1 MRKVFSCLLSA
12 SLLTLVW
19 GTHASEQ
26 ITISEFLASN
36 TSGLRDEDGQTN
48 DWIEIRN
55 AGTNA
60 VNLDGWFLTDND
72 NNLTKWRFPATNI
85 AANGFVIVFA
95 DSKDR
100 KVPGATLHAN
110 FNLSASG
117 EYLALVKPDGVTIAT
132 EFRQVNNGYPGQAPN
147 VSYGFSAITTNIT
160 VITTNAPLRVRI
172 PAADEGTNWTT
183 AGYNDSAWIA
193 GTNAV
198 GYGNLGSLLRTDV
211 RAAMS
216 NVNASAYIRIPFTV
230 NAPSNASLI
239 TLRLRYNDGLAA
251 YVNGL
256 EAVRLNAPNPP
267 AFNSTATATHS
278 SLTVEEFRLGSSA
291 LVEGTNVLAIQ
302 ALNVTPNDP
311 DFLLQAEMIL
321 TSIEAES
328 PTPMYFTLPSPGS
341 NNVAGVANPG
351 PAILEPRHSPNAPS
365 EEENILVTARVSPT
379 FAPISTVAV
388 RYRVMFNP
396 EIELPMFDDGLHG
409 DGDPN
414 DGVFGATI
422 PAATAA
428 SAGQMVRWYFR
439 ATDTANRPSRWP
451 LFAAATHTEYLGT
464 VIAPDYVT
472 SKLPIVHLFA
482 ATGVL
487 NPGPNASGT
496 QPGADSE
503 AGGRI
508 SAFHDGEFYD
518 NVQMSLRGN
527 STAGFEKKSH
537 RIEFNGDHPFRHS
550 GPGPRIRKTSFV
562 ADYNDPTYMRQG
574 LCYWLGDLIGAPS
587 PFYIPHRLQLN
598 GQFYQLGNFND
609 VNGEELLERLGYDP
623 RGALYKAQGRVT
635 NPVQSTG
642 QPEKLTRRTEPNTDY
657 NALADGIS
665 DIIIPNP
672 INRKTNA
679 FDQFDVPQ
687 LINYLVTARWSQ
699 ENDDVWA
706 NMTLYRDT
714 EGDQLWRIIPF
725 DMNLAWGAIFA
736 EGSPPELFTGVQST
750 NDTHKSHPLYGGS
763 TILARSGPAGAWNRV
778 YDVFFQVPE
787 FREMFLRRMRTML
800 DQYIGPPGTPIN
812 ASPAEQRILE
822 LYDLIYEE
830 AINDRAWWGWRASA
844 QGQNNFPPP
853 PNPGAVGTATRTNAA
868 IYSITNGVSEMLQLF
883 VRARRQHFYERHSIT
898 NTRAPLYN
906 GSINPASNTV
916 AGIPL
921 AQPTNVVI
929 NIGQI
934 ESNPSSGLQGH
945 EFIQLT
951 NPNPFAVDIS
961 GWKLSNAV
969 SFTFA
974 PGTVLVGNGVLY
986 VTPDRKSFRTRATTP
1001 RTGQALLVVGDY
1013 GGQLDARGEPLILL
1027 ADTGRIVHTNAYV
1040 PSPSP
1045 AQLYLRITEMMY
1057 HPAPPPSGSPYP
1069 QEDFEYL
1076 ELKNIGPLNL
1086 NLVGIHF
1093 TNGISFTFRTSSP
1106 VTNLAPGQIVVLV
1119 RNAAAFT
1126 SRHGGTATIAGVY
1139 SNNLDNSGERISLH
1153 DAVGEQILDFTYN
1166 NAWYPVTDGLGF
1178 SLVIVNENADWATW
1192 DLKEA
1197 WRPSATDAASPGA
1210 NDPPPPGPFAPMLVN
1225 EVLANTDFA
1234 DVDRIEIHNPTT
1246 SAVDIGNWWI
1256 SDDQFTPHKYRIP
1269 APRMVPAG
1277 SFTVFTES
1285 DFNVGPNAFSFSAR
1299 GDEAFLFSGDS
1310 AGNLNG
1316 YVHGF
1321 DFGGSDPGVSFGRY
1335 VNSQTNTHFVAQSS
1349 NTFGL
1354 PNTRPRVGPIVISEI
1369 MYRPPDL
1376 GTNDNDLDEY
1386 VELQNISTNAVS
1398 LYDPPFPTNRW
1409 ELDDAIHFSFQAGTA
1424 IPAGGFLVVVSFDPA
1439 NPAALAKFR
1448 SLYGLGTNVA
1458 IVGPFTGKLDN
1469 SEDRVEL
1476 KRPDT
1481 SNITNVG
1488 LVLIDR
1494 VHYRDGAP
1502 WDANADGLGAAL
1514 QRIVVG
1520 DYGNDPTNWIATVPN
1535 PGARVI
1541 GGALPVIT
1549 SQPVNTTA
1557 VAGRTTNTF
1566 SVTATGALRF
1576 QWQANGTNIHGATN
1590 STLVLANVSPAQA
1603 GVYRAIA
1610 LNGAGLVFS
1619 SNALL
1624 TVLAPV
1630 TFTVQPVA
1638 QRVLPGTNVSVVA
1651 TAIGSGGGGNVSYQ
1665 WQFAPYSESGALVWS
1680 DIPNATSATY
1690 SFTGANL
1697 NEHHGSFRV
1706 IAYDNLSASVSAEAF
1721 IYVMVRPGFVVQ
1733 PAHATVVQGGTA
1745 VFTCLATG
1753 APPLFYRWIRNGIGV
1768 QTSTVPVLVLNN
1780 VQIPNP
1786 NPVPIRCSVTNLASG
1801 VGGVNSGTVNLLV
1814 HPDFD
1819 GDGVGDPWEA
1829 QYGFNTN
1836 NIGDGAADPD
1846 GDGASNRDEYVAGTD
1861 PLNAASVLRLER
1873 TLANSAL
1880 QFVAQSNLS
1889 YSLQWRTNLSSA
1901 SWLSLTNVA
1910 GTTNGVRVI
1919 QVPVANPPPDW
1930 ERYYRVATPLVP

>member
-1 MRKVFSCLLSA
+1 MRNVFSSVLSA
-12 SLLTLVW
+12 SLLSLFPAAY
-19 GTHASEQ
+19 GSEQ

-36 TSGLRDEDGQTN
+36 TAGLRDEDMAFS
-48 DWIEIRN
+48 DWIELRN
-55 AGTNA
+55 AGTNT
-60 VNLDGWFLTDND
+60 VSLDGWFLTDND
-72 NNLTKWRFPATNI
+72 NNLTKWRIPNTNI
-85 AANGFVIVFA
+85 AAGGFVVVFA

-100 KVPGATLHAN
+100 AVPGAPLHAN
-110 FNLSASG
+110 FGLSASG

-132 EFRQVNNGYPGQAPN
+132 EFRQVNNGYPAQAPN
-147 VSYGFSAITTNIT
+147 VSYGFSTITTNIT
-160 VITTNAPLRVRI
+160 AVTTNATLRVRI

-183 AGYNDSAWIA
+183 PNYNDTAWTP

-198 GYGNLGSLLRTDV
+198 GYGNYGSLLRTDV
-211 RAAMS
+211 RAVMS

-251 YVNGL
+251 YINGL
-256 EAVRLNAPNPP
+256 EAVRLNAPTPIG
-267 AFNSTATATHS
+267 FNSAATTTHS
-278 SLTVEEFRLGSSA
+278 TLAVEEFRLGTSA
-291 LVEGTNVLAIQ
+291 LVEGTNILAIQ
-302 ALNVTPNDP
+302 ALNNTASDPN
-311 DFLLQAEMIL
+311 FLVQAELIL

-351 PAILEPRHSPNAPS
+351 PAILESTHTPNTPA
-365 EEENILVTARVSPT
+365 EEENITVTARVTPT
-379 FAPISTVAV
+379 FAPIATVV
-388 RYRVMFNP
+388 LRYRVMFNP
-396 EIELPMFDDGLHG
+396 ETEILMADDGLHG

-428 SAGQMVRWYFR
+428 SAGQMVRWHIR
-439 ATDTANRPSRWP
+439 ATDTLGRPSRWP
-451 LFAAATHTEYLGT
+451 IFAASTHTEYLGT
-464 VIAPDYVT
+464 VVAPDYVT
-472 SKLPIVHLFA
+472 SKLPVVHLFA
-482 ATGVL
+482 AAGVL
-487 NPGPNASGT
+487 NPGPNAGGT

-503 AGGRI
+503 QGGRV
-508 SAFHDGEFYD
+508 SVFHLGEFYD
-518 NVQMSLRGN
+518 NVQMTLRGN

-537 RIEFNGDHPFRHS
+537 RIEFNPDHPFRHT

-598 GQFYQLGNFND
+598 GQFYQLANFND

-642 QPEKLTRRTEPNTDY
+642 QPEKLTRRTESNTDY

-665 DIIIPNP
+665 DTLIPNP
-672 INRKTNA
+672 INRKTNV
-679 FDQFDVPQ
+679 FEQFDVPQ
-687 LINYLVTARWSQ
+687 LINYVVTARWSH

-714 EGDQLWRIIPF
+714 EGDLLWRVIPF

-736 EGSPPELFTGVQST
+736 EGSPADLYTGVQST

-778 YDVFFQVPE
+778 YDVSFQIPE
-787 FREMFLRRMRTML
+787 LREMILRRMRTML
-800 DQYIGPPGTPIN
+800 DKYIGPPGTPIN
-812 ASPAEQRILE
+812 TSPAEQRILE
-822 LYDLIYEE
+822 LYDLVYEE
-830 AINDRAWWGWRASA
+830 AINDRAWWGWRGVG
-844 QGQNNFPPP
+844 GQNNFPPP
-853 PNPGAVGTATRTNAA
+853 PNPGTVGTPARTNAA
-868 IYSITNGVSEMLQLF
+868 IYSITNGVAELLRLF
-883 VRARRQHFYERHSIT
+883 VRPRRQHFYAYHSIT

-906 GSINPASNTV
+906 GTINPASNTV
-916 AGIPL
+916 AGIPF
-921 AQPTNVVI
+921 AQPTNVVV
-929 NIGQI
+929 NIGRI

-961 GWKLSNAV
+961 GWVLSNGV
-969 SFTFA
+969 SFTFK
-974 PGTVLVGNGVLY
+974 PGTVLGSNDVLY
-986 VTPDRKSFRTRATTP
+986 VTPDRKSFRTRTATP
-1001 RTGQALLVVGDY
+1001 RSGQALLVVGDY
-1013 GGQLDARGEPLILL
+1013 RGQLDARGEPLTLL
-1027 ADTGRIVHTNAYV
+1027 DDTGRIVHTNTFV

-1057 HPAPPPSGSPYP
+1057 HPAPPPAGSPYP
-1069 QEDFEYL
+1069 QEEFEYL
-1076 ELKNIGPLNL
+1076 ELKNIGPINL

-1093 TNGISFTFRTSSP
+1093 TNGISFTFRTNSP

-1119 RNAAAFT
+1119 KNPAAFT
-1126 SRHGGTATIAGVY
+1126 SRHGGSAVIAGVY
-1139 SNNLDNSGERISLH
+1139 SNNLSNAGERISLH

-1166 NAWYPVTDGLGF
+1166 NSWYPVTDGLGF
-1178 SLVIVNENADWATW
+1178 SLVIVNENADWTTW

-1210 NDPPPPGPFAPMLVN
+1210 NDPPAPGPFAPLLVN
-1225 EVLANTDFA
+1225 EVLANTDFP
-1234 DVDRIEIHNPTT
+1234 DVDRIEIYNPTAN
-1246 SAVDIGNWWI
+1246 AVDIGNWWI

-1277 SFTVFTES
+1277 GFTVFTES
-1285 DFNVGPNAFSFSAR
+1285 DFNVGPNAFSFSSR
-1299 GDEAFLFSGDS
+1299 GDEAFLFSGDG

-1321 DFGGSDPGVSFGRY
+1321 DFGASDPGVSFGRY
-1335 VNSQTNTHFVAQSS
+1335 VNSQTNAHFVAQSS
-1349 NTFGL
+1349 NTFGFA
-1354 PNTRPRVGPIVISEI
+1354 NEDPRIGPVVISEI
-1369 MYRPPDL
+1369 MYRPPDF

-1398 LYDPPFPTNRW
+1398 LYDPAFPTNHW
-1409 ELDDAIHFSFQAGTA
+1409 ELDDAVHFGFAPGTS

-1439 NPAALAKFR
+1439 NATALGKFR
-1448 SLYGLGTNVA
+1448 SLYGLGTNVP
-1458 IVGPFTGKLDN
+1458 IVGPYTGELNN

-1481 SNITNVG
+1481 SNITNIG

-1494 VHYRDGAP
+1494 VHYRDDAP

-1514 QRIVVG
+1514 QRIVPG
-1520 DYGNDPTNWIATVPN
+1520 DYGNDPTNWLATVPN
-1535 PGARVI
+1535 PGARI
-1541 GGALPVIT
+1541 FGGALPVIT
-1549 SQPVNTTA
+1549 SQPVDTTA
-1557 VAGRTTNTF
+1557 VAGRTTNSF
-1566 SVTATGALRF
+1566 SVTATGAVRY

-1590 STLVLANVSPAQA
+1590 ATLVLTNVSPAQA

-1610 LNGAGLVFS
+1610 LNGSGLAFS
-1619 SNALL
+1619 SNAVLS
-1624 TVLAPV
+1624 VLAPV
-1630 TFTVQPVA
+1630 TFTVQPA
-1638 QRVLPGTNVSVVA
+1638 SQRVQPGTNVTISAAAV
-1651 TAIGSGGGGNVSYQ
+1651 GSGGGAGGPVRYQ
-1665 WQFAPYSESGALVWS
+1665 WQFAPYTEGALQWS
-1680 DIPNATSATY
+1680 DIPNATNANH

-1697 NEHHGSFRV
+1697 AEHHGTFRV
-1706 IAYDNLSASVSAEAF
+1706 IAYDGLSASVSGEAF
-1721 IYVMVRPGFVVQ
+1721 IYVLVRPGFVLQ
-1733 PAHATVVQGGTA
+1733 PAHATIVQGGTA

-1753 APPLFYRWIRNGIGV
+1753 APPLFYRWIRNGVGV
-1768 QTSTVPVLVLNN
+1768 VTSTVPVLVLNN
-1780 VQIPNP
+1780 VQIPTP
-1786 NPVPIRCSVTNLASG
+1786 NPLPIRVAVTNLSSG
-1801 VGGVNSGTVNLLV
+1801 VGGVNSATVNLLV

-1819 GDGVGDPWEA
+1819 GDGAGDPWEA

-1836 NIGDGAADPD
+1836 NAADGAADPD

-1873 TLANSAL
+1873 VGGNSSL

-1889 YSLQWRTNLSSA
+1889 YSLQWRTNLA
-1901 SWLSLTNVA
+1901 LANWVNLTNVA
-1910 GTTNGVRVI
+1910 GVTNGVRTI
-1919 QVPVANPPPDW
+1919 QVTVPNPPPDW